1 MFSMPRG
8 TCPISRDG
16 RTRLFRWRA
25 VGAPAALALLLCSV
39 PACSRSANTGETR
52 PLDVHRVLCEVGPS
66 PGQISYPRGL
76 DFDGQYLWIVDKS
89 ARVQR
94 LDPQNG
100 RCVGGWTMPE
110 YLLGKP
116 TGITVGVDAAGKGL
130 VYVPDT
136 HYHRVV
142 IYEMPPAA
150 PEGTSV
156 REVFLPAQPP
166 VVAQFGEYGNGDG
179 QFVYP
184 TDVAVLKDPAKGT
197 VQRIYVSEY
206 GGNDR
211 ISIWEPDADGKY
223 HFRFAF
229 GTFGSGS
236 SGDDIQF
243 NRPQSIDLITL
254 NGTTELLVADACNH
268 RIGRF
273 TLEGKLIAWMGSVE
287 TVGDGP
293 GQFKY
298 PYGIFPVGDGT
309 ALVAEFGNN
318 RIQHIDL
325 ITGKGLGSYGGAGR
339 LPGQL
344 INPWAVTVNGDEVFV
359 LDSQNNRI
367 VVTDIPGVRATRQFA
382 GVTP

>member
-1 MFSMPRG
+1 MTRG
-8 TCPISRDG
+8 NRVIFKRG
-16 RTRLFRWRA
+16 RTHVGRSQPVPASVA
-25 VGAPAALALLLCSV
+25 VLSVLLSL
-39 PACSRSANTGETR
+39 PACSRSVNTAETR
-52 PLDVHRVLCEVGPS
+52 PLDVHRILGEVGPS

-76 DFDGQYLWIVDKS
+76 DFDGEYLWIVDKS

-94 LDPQNG
+94 LDPRTG

-116 TGITVGVDAAGKGL
+116 TGITVGVDAGGKGV

-156 REVFLPAQPP
+156 RDVFLPAQPP

-184 TDVAVLKDPAKGT
+184 TDVAVLKDPARGN
-197 VQRIYVSEY
+197 VLRLYVSEY

-211 ISIWEPDADGKY
+211 ISVWEPDADGKY

-243 NRPQSIDLITL
+243 NRPQSIDLITVD
-254 NGTTELLVADACNH
+254 GTTELLVADACNH

-273 TLEGKLIAWMGSVE
+273 TLEGKLIAWIGSVE

-318 RIQHIDL
+318 RIQHINL
-325 ITGKGLGSYGGAGR
+325 ITAKGLGSYGGAGR
-339 LPGQL
+339 QMGQL
-344 INPWAVTVNGDEVFV
+344 INPWAVTVHGDEVFV

-367 VVTDIPGVRATRQFA
+367 VVTDIPGVHAKKQLA
-382 GVTP
+382 GVSP